1 MGKNTRWDYGHGLLT
16 GVNTLQQRRLKSDLA
31 RMKTQHSEDLRRS
44 HEALRRSQQ
53 ETNSAI
59 VKTTKITLDAIKN
72 VRDLQLATMVGLAEM
87 DRKLD
92 EISDAAWDLGNYFK
106 ARYEGES
113 FLRGLY
119 MELKREMD
127 FIRTFFEDCPE
138 FAIIQLERLQQII
151 EQNGL
156 TPDRYNFLSNLDD
169 IEKAQNL
176 IQSVYDLHHEI
187 MSSLGD

>member
-1 MGKNTRWDYGHGLLT
+1 MIISVDMGKNTRWDYGTGLLT

-31 RMKTQHSEDLRRS
+31 RMKIEHS
-44 HEALRRSQQ
+44 EALRRSQQ
-53 ETNSAI
+53 ETKAAI
-59 VKTTKITLDAIKN
+59 VKTTEITLDAIKS
-72 VRDLQLATMVGLAEM
+72 VRDLQLATMIGLAEM

-106 ARYEGES
+106 AKHEGES

-119 MELKREMD
+119 IELKGEMD
-127 FIRTFFEDCPE
+127 FIRTFSDDYPE
-138 FAIIQLERLQQII
+138 FAIVQLERLQQII

-169 IEKAQNL
+169 IEKAKNL
-176 IQSVYDLHHEI
+176 IQSVDDLHYQI